1 MKPHRGTLILILG
14 ILGIIMCQPLGI
26 VAWIMGNKDLK
37 EIAAGT
43 MDPEGKSLTQW
54 GKILGIV
61 AVVLLIIGILIFG
74 LSMILGIGAAAAA
87 AASGAH

>member
-43 MDPEGKSLTQW
+43 MDPEVKSLTQW

>member
-54 GKILGIV
+54 GTILGIV
-61 AVVLLIIGILIFG
+61 AVVLLIFG